1 MELIVKKNVYLERVF
16 QVDVAMF
23 KDLCQK
29 EIVASLKT
37 ENILVWLEHV
47 MCSMEGVRGESE
59 CERPVSHVVQRA
71 KGSQW
76 RLSEDCDEIRSMF
89 LNNHYD
95 YTRKSRMEPVG
106 QGNQKRGY
114 FWRVSISLWLRLESR
129 GMRWERN

>member
-1 MELIVKKNVYLERVF
+1 MMELIVKKNVYLETVF

-23 KDLCQK
+23 KDPCQK
-29 EIVASLKT
+29 EMVASIKT

-47 MCSMEGVRGESE
+47 MGSMEGVRGGSE
-59 CERPVSHVVQRA
+59 CERPVSHIIRRA

-106 QGNQKRGY
+106 DKGTRKEA
-114 FWRVSISLWLRLESR
+114 IS
-129 GMRWERN
+129 GG